1 MKNTINDLFNYH
13 FENDIKDKD
22 NVINSVIKLK
32 GLKDS
37 PTPYQK
43 DLAKHFK
50 AIKKRYSTSLEFFT
64 TEDMVQ
70 SYATA
75 FLFSAQ
81 ELEVLEDLDFLLN
94 NPEVYQSRISYIKE
108 CINYDFY
115 KIANPNT
122 QKINT
127 RDGYKYIN
135 INAVSLDKKHGVGE
149 DATNLINLIGDE
161 NSLFKKTESNHNHFV
176 QWFLDNKEQILTKKQ
191 LETFNTLSTIYQAK
205 MGNTKEDNRQRALM
219 LQEAGLNN
227 RNMKL
232 LFKRIKERAVK
243 AYEDEFNGIYHGHN
257 YNNHKGLYDVMV
269 EYTESADFPAW
280 NTVEDRQIELTKIIQ
295 KYYDTYEE
303 FELTIIKGLTTD
315 EKIEIVRGVKGKSLI
330 THKVLRK
337 INNNIKEYLKNN
349 KPLNIKASF
358 PTFDYKEN
366 IYEGLSKLP
375 ENNLMITMQGVVPSE
390 TQTI

>member
-1 MKNTINDLFNYH
+1 
-13 FENDIKDKD
+13 
-22 NVINSVIKLK
+22 
-32 GLKDS
+32 
-37 PTPYQK
+37 
-43 DLAKHFK
+43 
-50 AIKKRYSTSLEFFT
+50 
-64 TEDMVQ
+64 
-70 SYATA
+70 
-75 FLFSAQ
+75 
-81 ELEVLEDLDFLLN
+81 
-94 NPEVYQSRISYIKE
+94 
-108 CINYDFY
+108 
-115 KIANPNT
+115 
-122 QKINT
+122 
-127 RDGYKYIN
+127 
-135 INAVSLDKKHGVGE
+135 
-149 DATNLINLIGDE
+149 
-161 NSLFKKTESNHNHFV
+161 
-176 QWFLDNKEQILTKKQ
+176 
-191 LETFNTLSTIYQAK
+191 
-205 MGNTKEDNRQRALM
+205 M

-280 NTVEDRQIELTKIIQ
+280 NTAEDRQIELTKIIQ

-358 PTFDYKEN
+358 PAFDYKEN